1 MKKIITLSSI
11 LILLGHTYF
20 NVAQAGARNA
30 YIGISAGSADTSFDG
45 IDEDFDL
52 DGITLQLG
60 VWMTDNASLEARMG
74 KGNGDDSIGSLDLE
88 LESLGGLYGT
98 YHWFLGDQVAVY
110 GIAGWSTASVKLSG
124 DNGSIQDDDN
134 GFSYG
139 AGILLSIFTVEYMRL
154 LDTTDVEVDVVSVG
168 LRYTF
173 D

>member
-30 YIGISAGSADTSFDG
+30 YIGISAGSAD
-45 IDEDFDL
+45 L

-60 VWMTDNASLEARMG
+60 VWMTDNVSLEARMG